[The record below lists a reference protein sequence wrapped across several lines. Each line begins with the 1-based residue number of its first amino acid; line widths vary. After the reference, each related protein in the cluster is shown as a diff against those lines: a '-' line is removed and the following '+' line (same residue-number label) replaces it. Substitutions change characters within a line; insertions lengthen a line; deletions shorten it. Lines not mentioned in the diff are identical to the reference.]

1 MRGGQRGRTIGITA
15 NACAL
20 LWSLTAVQCS
30 DRLMRVWHA
39 TVVTPGTKVVA
50 VEGDHEAKGTQGER
64 GVSVSGGDSVA
75 ALTEGVT

>member
-1 MRGGQRGRTIGITA
+1 M
-15 NACAL
+15 
-20 LWSLTAVQCS
+20 QCS

-50 VEGDHEAKGTQGER
+50 VEGDPEAKGTQGER